1 MSALPPKADIL
12 RCSKE
17 RRYSITSSA
26 SESSPGGH
34 LDVKRSRRLK
44 VDDEL
49 ELAVLS
55 GYVRAEGRR
64 RQ

>member
-1 MSALPPKADIL
+1 MIL
-12 RCSKE
+12 LDDLVGE
-17 RRYSITSSA
+17 REQSR
-26 SESSPGGH
+26 GR

-49 ELAVLS
+49 ELAALS
-55 GYVRAEGRR
+55 GYLRARGQR